1 MGGVL
6 IGREALAGGALTRH
20 ELRRW
25 YRPIYPGVHGQK
37 GQTLTLKDR
46 ITAAWLWSGRRGV
59 IAGVAAA
66 ALHGAKWVD
75 ADIPIELIWNN
86 TRPPRGLIV
95 KDEALPREEVTEVA
109 GISVTTPI
117 RTAYDLGRHLGRG
130 HAIARLDAL
139 ARAAPFSIEDV
150 LLLAKR
156 HRGARGLRRLRAAL
170 PLVDAGA
177 ASPKETWL
185 RLLLI
190 DAGFPT
196 PTTQIPVYDGGYSPF
211 AYLDMGWEEYQVAAE
226 YDGDQHRKDRLQYV
240 KDHQRSRKL
249 DKKNWINI
257 VVINED
263 HRHDV
268 IKRVREALW
277 SRGWRP

>member
-1 MGGVL
+1 ML
-6 IGREALAGGALTRH
+6 IGREALARGELTRH

-25 YRPIYPGVHGQK
+25 YRPIHPGVHVPK
-37 GQTLTLKDR
+37 RHTLTLKDR
-46 ITAAWLWSGRRGV
+46 ITAAWLWSGRNGV

-75 ADIPIELIWNN
+75 GDIPIELIWNS

-95 KDEALPREEVTEVA
+95 RDEALQPQELTEVA
-109 GISVTTPI
+109 DIPVTTAT
-117 RTAYDLGRHLGRG
+117 RTAYDLGRHLPPRQ
-130 HAIARLDAL
+130 AIARLDAL
-139 ARAAPFSIEDV
+139 ARATSLSSEDV
-150 LLLAKR
+150 LLLAKH

-190 DAGFPT
+190 DAGFPV
-196 PTTQIPVYDGGYSPF
+196 PTTQIPVYDGGYLPF

-226 YDGDQHRKDRLQYV
+226 YDGDQHRTDRLQYV
-240 KDHQRSRKL
+240 KDHQRARKL
-249 DKKNWINI
+249 AKKGWINI

-263 HRHDV
+263 RRHDV
-268 IKRVREALW
+268 IERVGQALRA
-277 SRGWRP
+277 RGWRP